1 MGLPSN
7 LGGIHYLFGLTPLF
21 LLRINEMIKTTQS
34 ILLIAILAASGFAS
48 AQTPATGAAGTER
61 KLGTGELAKPNAS
74 ETMKGNT
81 SGVTRAEVKS
91 EVGTAERKLGTGETA
106 KSGVTGSTATQGN
119 TSGTTRAEVK
129 ADAKSE
135 PRKLGTGEEV
145 KSGSASATSEVAK
158 SGSGS
163 ATSEAAKS
171 GSAKASSE
179 ERKRMRAERRA
190 KAKAKRDAMK
200 KSGN

>member
-7 LGGIHYLFGLTPLF
+7 LGGIRFLFGLTPLF

-34 ILLIAILAASGFAS
+34 ILLVAILAASGFAS

-61 KLGTGELAKPNAS
+61 RLGTGELAKPNSSDA
-74 ETMKGNT
+74 TKGNT

-106 KSGVTGSTATQGN
+106 KSGVTGSAATQGN

-135 PRKLGTGEEV
+135 PRKLGTGEE
-145 KSGSASATSEVAK
+145 AK

-171 GSAKASSE
+171 DSAKASSE
-179 ERKRMRAERRA
+179 DRKRMRAERRA

>member
-145 KSGSASATSEVAK
+145 KSGSASATSE
-158 SGSGS
+158 
-163 ATSEAAKS
+163 AAKS